1 MLKFFAAYLAEP
13 LASILN
19 CSIRNGDYPDIWKD
33 EIATPIPKAYPTSSI
48 SDLRN
53 ISGLL
58 NFDKVSE
65 TLISELIMSDIENS
79 LDSAQ
84 IGNRKGRS
92 MNHYLIKIIH
102 RILSTLDNNS
112 KRETFAVVANLIDWS
127 KAFPQQC
134 PKLGV
139 ESFITDFQ
147 FINRIES
154 QTNNFLKS
162 SILAHFT

>member
-1 MLKFFAAYLAEP
+1 
-13 LASILN
+13 
-19 CSIRNGDYPDIWKD
+19 
-33 EIATPIPKAYPTSSI
+33 
-48 SDLRN
+48 
-53 ISGLL
+53 
-58 NFDKVSE
+58 
-65 TLISELIMSDIENS
+65 MSDIENS

-84 IGNRKGRS
+84 FGNRKGRS

-127 KAFPQQC
+127 KAFPRQC

-139 ESFITDFQ
+139 ESFITDFK